1 MPTQEDAYIDE
12 RGRTRWRQNDAL
24 AGKLAE
30 LHDFLVVGG
39 YPETHAARYRQLAR
53 FISHHPERID
63 QIHAQGRLAAISGIG
78 ASVAVIIGEYLDTG
92 TSTKFQEF
100 AETTPPSVLEL
111 LLVPGIG
118 VKTARSLY
126 GDHGLESLA
135 QLKSALEDGRLRG
148 VKGMGPKTLEAIKG
162 TTAPP

>member
-1 MPTQEDAYIDE
+1 MPTQKDAYIDE

-24 AGKLAE
+24 ADKLAE

-39 YPETHAARYRQLAR
+39 YPETHAARYRLLAR
-53 FISHHPERID
+53 FISRHPERID
-63 QIHAQGRLAAISGIG
+63 QIHAEGRLAEISGIG

-92 TSTKFQEF
+92 TSTKFEDF

-126 GDHGLESLA
+126 GDHGLDSLA
-135 QLKSALEDGRLRG
+135 RLQQAVEDGGLEG
-148 VKGMGPKTLEAIKG
+148 VKGMGPKTLEAIKD
-162 TTAPP
+162 TTVPP